1 MVAGVINSTNDT
13 ASTTPVRTRKVIQ
26 ATCVKHGGA
35 REFTNLVLTKRGGE
49 IELDPHATGAC
60 VLRLDDAAAT
70 AVRDQLTE
78 WLG

>member
-1 MVAGVINSTNDT
+1 VTNDT
-13 ASTTPVRTRKVIQ
+13 NDGAAEKPVRIRKVIQ
-26 ATCVKHGGA
+26 VTCVKHGGT
-35 REFTNLVLTKRGGE
+35 RGFTNLVLTKRGGE

-60 VLRLDDAAAT
+60 VLRLDENAAT

>member
-1 MVAGVINSTNDT
+1 VTNDT
-13 ASTTPVRTRKVIQ
+13 NDVAAAKPVRTRKVIQ
-26 ATCVKHGGA
+26 ATCTKHGGA
-35 REFTNLVLTKRGGE
+35 RGFTNLVLTKRGGE

-60 VLRLDDAAAT
+60 VLRLDEAAAT